1 MCLQKSH
8 WVNSLS
14 SCPSAPSHMHIRVFY
29 ASTELPDQGSYFQES
44 SWESTAQGSLCLR
57 TGWEWFCPSQHWRCC
72 MFHPNFCSQLP
83 ARSPAPTLN
92 FCEPHNRE
100 YKFYSSTVT
109 RSESLLFTSDAI
121 ASEAISFPPHSLSWV
136 WKTLVAGFRFFRCL
150 SHFSL
155 SCTSRDFHSWG
166 VFSSPYCLLRLIT
179 LVAIWIKN
187 TSCLKY

>member
-57 TGWEWFCPSQHWRCC
+57 TGWGWFCPSQHWRCC
-72 MFHPNFCSQLP
+72 MFHPNFCSWLP

-92 FCEPHNRE
+92 FCELHNRE

-136 WKTLVAGFRFFRCL
+136 WKTLVAGFRFL
-150 SHFSL
+150 
-155 SCTSRDFHSWG
+155 
-166 VFSSPYCLLRLIT
+166 
-179 LVAIWIKN
+179 LVAFHISAYLVLLETFIAEGFFP
-187 TSCLKY
+187 LLIVY